1 MLNRIISFSLSNRIL
16 IVVAS
21 LLLIV
26 FGSYIA
32 IRMEVDVFPD
42 LTAPTVVVLTEA
54 HGMAPEEVEK
64 LVTFPIETSVNGAT
78 NVRRVRSS
86 SSAGISIVWVEFE
99 WNTDIFK
106 ARQIVNE
113 KIISI
118 AEKLPA
124 GVGNPTMAP
133 QSSIMGEVMFISL
146 TSDTTSLMNLRTIA
160 DWTIRPRL
168 LSTGGVAQVIIMG
181 GEYKQYQILAS
192 PQKMHFYKVSLNE
205 LLIASKQ
212 ANGNSSGGFMNEFG
226 NEYIVKGIGRTH
238 DVNELG
244 KSVIKSSNGKVI
256 RIEDVAEIKIGAAQ
270 KIGDASSNMK
280 PAIVLSIAKQ
290 PATNTLEL
298 TEKID
303 DAVAEMQSNLPP
315 DIHINTHIFRQADF
329 INASI
334 SNIQKTLLEGSIFVV
349 IILFL
354 FLMNWRA
361 TIISLLAIPISL
373 ITAILTLHWLGYN
386 INTMSLGGM
395 AIAIG
400 ALVDDAIIDVENVFK
415 RLKQNAIKPI
425 EERKDKLTVIFDASV
440 EIRTSIINATFI
452 IIVAFIPLFFLSG
465 MEGKLLAP
473 LGIAFIVSLF
483 ASLIVSITLTP
494 VLGSYLLADEKML
507 RKQHKESWLV
517 ERLQNIYTKLLEKIM
532 RWKKSIIAVSAVL
545 FIASLLVMTQL
556 GRSFLPEFN
565 EGSLVISVVSL
576 PGISL
581 NESNKLGT
589 QVEKALL
596 TIPEIKITTRRTGRA
611 ELDEHAQGVNASEV
625 EAPFT
630 LDKRS
635 REEFMTE
642 VREKLA
648 GVSGVN
654 ITIGQPIGHRI
665 DHMLSGTRANIAI
678 KIFGADLNKLFT
690 ISNQIKNE
698 IQNIEGLVDLS
709 VEQQIDIPQ
718 IQIKAKRDMLNHYG
732 ITIGE
737 FNEFIDVAF
746 AGEKISEIYEGNKTF
761 DLILRFDDANRG
773 TIENIRNTM
782 FFVNGELSIVN
793 NGEYLPIHNSQLTND
808 NSQLP
813 IHNSQLTNDN
823 SPFTIPLH
831 YIADIVSTSGP
842 NTINRENVQ
851 RKTLVSANVAG
862 RDQKSVV
869 EEIQKII
876 SSKIKLPEGYHIE
889 YAGQFQSESEAS
901 KTLLVTSL
909 LSLLVIFLLL
919 FQEFKNVKIASI
931 ILLNLPLA
939 LIGGVFS
946 IWLTS
951 GIMSIPSIIGF
962 ITLFGVA
969 TRNGILLVS
978 HYKTLREEGF
988 SLYDTIIIGSKDRL
1002 SPILMTAL
1010 TAGLALV
1017 PLAIA
1022 GDLPGNEIQSPMAKV
1037 ILGGLFTSTLLNI
1050 FIVPVVY
1057 YLANRNGEL
1066 SKVNRE

>member
-1 MLNRIISFSLSNRIL
+1 MLNKIINFALNNRLL

-21 LLLIV
+21 VLLIV
-26 FGSYIA
+26 FGSYVA
-32 IRMEVDVFPD
+32 SKMEVDVFPD

-113 KIISI
+113 KII
-118 AEKLPA
+118 AVGANLPV

-133 QSSIMGEVMFISL
+133 QSSIMGEIMLIGL
-146 TSDTTSLMNLRTIA
+146 TADSTSQMDLRTIA

-168 LSTGGVAQVIIMG
+168 LATGGVAQVVIIG

-192 PQKMHFYKVSLNE
+192 PQKMDFYTISLTE
-205 LLIASKQ
+205 LLKASEE
-212 ANGNSSGGFMNEFG
+212 ANGNSSGGFINEYG
-226 NEYIVKGIGRTH
+226 NEYIIKGIGRTNS
-238 DVNELG
+238 VNEIG
-244 KSVIKSSNGKVI
+244 KSVIKLVNGNPVK
-256 RIEDVAEIKIGAAQ
+256 IEDVAEIKIGAAP
-270 KIGDASSNMK
+270 KIGDGSLK
-280 PAIVLSIAKQ
+280 GEPAVIMTVMKQ

-298 TEKID
+298 TDKID
-303 DAVAEMQSNLPP
+303 EAIIDMQSNLPK
-315 DIHINTHIFRQADF
+315 DVHINTKIFRQADF

-334 SNIQKTLLEGSIFVV
+334 SNIQKVLLEGTAFVI

-361 TIISLLAIPISL
+361 TVISLVAIPISL
-373 ITAILTLHWLGYN
+373 IVAILTLKWLGFT

-400 ALVDDAIIDVENVFK
+400 DLVDDAIIDVENVFK
-415 RLKQNAIKPI
+415 RLKENAKKPL
-425 EERKDKLTVIFDASV
+425 EKQVNKLKVIFDASF

-452 IIVAFIPLFFLSG
+452 IIVAFVPLFFLSG

-473 LGIAFIVSLF
+473 LGIAFIVALF

-494 VLGSYLLADEKML
+494 VLCSYLLTNDKML
-507 RKQHKESWLV
+507 QKQHKESWLV
-517 ERLQNIYTKLLEKIM
+517 ERLQKIYIRLLEKVM
-532 RWKKSIIAVSAVL
+532 RWKKIMITGCVVL
-545 FIASLLVMTQL
+545 FVLALLAFSQL
-556 GRSFLPEFN
+556 GRNFLPEFN
-565 EGSLVISVVSL
+565 EGSLVISAVSL

-581 NESNKLGT
+581 EESNKIGT
-589 QVEKALL
+589 DIEKALL
-596 TIPEIKITTRRTGRA
+596 TVPEIKITTRRTGRA
-611 ELDEHAQGVNASEV
+611 ELDEHAQGVNASEID
-625 EAPFT
+625 APFT
-630 LDKRS
+630 LDDRN
-635 REEFMTE
+635 RADFMAE
-642 VREKLA
+642 VRKKLA
-648 GVSGVN
+648 GISGAN

-678 KIFGADLNKLFT
+678 KIFGDDLNKLFSL
-690 ISNQIKNE
+690 SNLIKNE
-698 IQNIEGLVDLS
+698 IQNIDGLVDLS
-709 VEQQIDIPQ
+709 VEQQVEIPQ
-718 IQIKAKRDMLNHYG
+718 IQIKAKRDLLNHYG
-732 ITIGE
+732 ISIGA
-737 FNEFIDVAF
+737 FNEFVDAAI
-746 AGEKISEIYEGNKTF
+746 AGEKVSDIYEGAKTF
-761 DLILRFDDANRG
+761 DLVVRFDEENR
-773 TIENIRNTM
+773 TKIENIRNTLID
-782 FFVNGELSIVN
+782 VGNGELSIVN
-793 NGEYLPIHNSQLTND
+793 GQTATNNSLPIAIATQKK
-808 NSQLP
+808 
-813 IHNSQLTNDN
+813 
-823 SPFTIPLH
+823 IPLH
-831 YIADIVSTSGP
+831 YVADVISTSGP
-842 NTINRENVQ
+842 NTINRENVE
-851 RKTLVSANVAG
+851 RKTVVSANVVG

-869 EEIQKII
+869 EDIQQII
-876 SSKIKLPEGYHIE
+876 NEKIKFPEGYHIE
-889 YAGQFQSESEAS
+889 YGGQFEAEAEAS
-901 KTLLVTSL
+901 KILVATSL

-919 FQEFKNVKIASI
+919 FQEFKNVKISGI

-946 IWLTS
+946 IYFTS
-951 GIMSIPSIIGF
+951 GILSIPAIIGF

-978 HYKTLREEGF
+978 HYKTLQEDGLD
-988 SLYDTIIIGSKDRL
+988 LYDTVIQGSKDRL

-1010 TAGLALV
+1010 TAGLALI

-1037 ILGGLFTSTLLNI
+1037 ILGGLLTSTLLNI

-1057 YLANRNGEL
+1057 FL
-1066 SKVNRE
+1066 SNSKSETI

>member
-1 MLNRIISFSLSNRIL
+1 MLNNIIKFSLHNRLL

-21 LLLIV
+21 VLLVV
-26 FGSYIA
+26 FGTYVAS
-32 IRMEVDVFPD
+32 RMEVDVFPD

-99 WNTDIFK
+99 WNTDIFI

-113 KIISI
+113 KIISV

-133 QSSIMGEVMFISL
+133 QSSIMGEIMLISI
-146 TSDTTSLMNLRTIA
+146 TSDSISQMELRTIA
-160 DWTIRPRL
+160 DWTVRPRL
-168 LSTGGVAQVIIMG
+168 LATGGVAQVVVIG
-181 GEYKQYQILAS
+181 GEYKQYQILAD
-192 PQKMHFYKVSLNE
+192 PKKMDRYDLTLSE
-205 LLIASKQ
+205 LLEASKA
-212 ANGNSSGGFMNEFG
+212 ANGNSSGGFMNEYG
-226 NEYIVKGIGRTH
+226 NEYIIKGIGRTS
-238 DVNELG
+238 DVAELG
-244 KSVIKSSNGKVI
+244 RSVIKMMGEQALKL
-256 RIEDVAEIKIGAAQ
+256 EDVAEIKVGAAF
-270 KIGDASSNMK
+270 KIGDGSMK
-280 PAIVLSIAKQ
+280 GEPAVIMTVMKQ
-290 PATNTLEL
+290 PETNTLAL
-298 TEKID
+298 TDQID
-303 DAVAEMQSNLPP
+303 QSIAEIQKTLPGNV
-315 DIHINTHIFRQADF
+315 HINTKIFRQADF

-334 SNIQKTLLEGSIFVV
+334 SNINKTLLEGSFFVI

-373 ITAILTLHWLGYN
+373 IVAILTLKWMGFT

-415 RLKQNAIKPI
+415 RLKENALKPVAEQIDKIK
-425 EERKDKLTVIFDASV
+425 VIFDASV

-452 IIVAFIPLFFLSG
+452 IIVAFVPLFFLSG

-494 VLGSYLLADEKML
+494 VLGSYLLTNKKML
-507 RKQHKESWLV
+507 DKHEGESKLVQWL
-517 ERLQNIYTKLLEKIM
+517 QKIYSNTLIKVMQIKKTLIGVSVLLLI
-532 RWKKSIIAVSAVL
+532 VTL
-545 FIASLLVMTQL
+545 FVMSQL

-565 EGSLVISVVSL
+565 EGSLVISAVSL

-581 NESNKLGT
+581 EESNKIGSA
-589 QVEKALL
+589 VEKALL
-596 TIPEIKITTRRTGRA
+596 SIPEISMTTRRTGRA

-625 EAPFT
+625 DAPFV
-630 LDKRS
+630 LEDRN
-635 REEFMTE
+635 REEFMLE
-642 VREKLA
+642 VREKLS
-648 GVSGVN
+648 GISGVN

-678 KIFGADLNKLFT
+678 KIFGSDLNKLFRLST
-690 ISNQIKNE
+690 EIQGK
-698 IQNIEGLVDLS
+698 IQNIEGLVDVS
-709 VEQQIDIPQ
+709 VEQQVEIPQ
-718 IQIKAKRDMLNHYG
+718 IQIKAKRAMLNHYG
-732 ITIGE
+732 ITMAE
-737 FNEFIDVAF
+737 FNEFVDIAF
-746 AGEKISEIYEGNKTF
+746 AGEKVSEIYEGNKTF
-761 DLILRFDDANRG
+761 DMILRFDEESRG
-773 TIENIRNTM
+773 NIENIKDA
-782 FFVNGELSIVN
+782 LID
-793 NGEYLPIHNSQLTND
+793 IHD
-808 NSQLP
+808 G
-813 IHNSQLTNDN
+813 HKV
-823 SPFTIPLH
+823 PLH

-842 NTINRENVQ
+842 NTINRENVE
-851 RKTLVSANVAG
+851 RKTIVSANVAG
-862 RDQKSVV
+862 RDQKSAVAEIRKVIDETVV
-869 EEIQKII
+869 
-876 SSKIKLPEGYHIE
+876 LPDDYHIE
-889 YAGQFQSESEAS
+889 YGGQFEAEEEAAR
-901 KTLLVTSL
+901 TLMVTSL
-909 LSLLVIFLLL
+909 LSLLVIFMIL
-919 FQEFKNVKIASI
+919 FQEFKDLKMAGI
-931 ILLNLPLA
+931 ILINLPLA

-946 IWLTS
+946 IYFTG

-962 ITLFGVA
+962 ITLFGIA

-978 HYKTLREEGF
+978 HYHALRIQGMN
-988 SLYDTIIIGSKDRL
+988 LYDTVIIGSRDRL

-1017 PLAIA
+1017 PLALA

-1037 ILGGLFTSTLLNI
+1037 ILGGLLTSTLLNI

-1057 YLANRNGEL
+1057 YLANIKTE
-1066 SKVNRE
+1066 KI

>member
-1 MLNRIISFSLSNRIL
+1 MLNKIIKFSLSNRLL

-21 LLLIV
+21 ILLIV
-26 FGSYIA
+26 FGSYVSS
-32 IRMEVDVFPD
+32 RMEVDVFPD

-106 ARQIVNE
+106 ARQVVNE
-113 KIISI
+113 KIIAV
-118 AEKLPA
+118 AEKLPV

-133 QSSIMGEVMFISL
+133 QSSIMGEIMLISL
-146 TSDTTSLMNLRTIA
+146 TADSTNQMDLRTIA
-160 DWTIRPRL
+160 DWTLRPRL
-168 LSTGGVAQVIIMG
+168 LATGGVAQVVVIG

-192 PQKMHFYKVSLNE
+192 PQKMNSYNVSLTE
-205 LLIASKQ
+205 LLKAGQ
-212 ANGNSSGGFMNEFG
+212 EANGNSSGGFMNEYN
-226 NEYIVKGIGRTH
+226 NEYIVKGIGRTS
-238 DVNELG
+238 DVNEIG
-244 KSVIKSSNGKVI
+244 KSVIKIANGNAVK
-256 RIEDVAEIKIGAAQ
+256 IEDVAEIKIGGAF
-270 KIGDASSNMK
+270 KIGDGALNGN
-280 PAIVLSIAKQ
+280 PAVIMTVMKQ
-290 PATNTLEL
+290 PATNTLLL

-303 DAVAEMQSNLPP
+303 TAIADMQRNLPQ
-315 DIHINTHIFRQADF
+315 DIHINTKIFRQADF

-334 SNIQKTLLEGSIFVV
+334 SNIQKTLLEGSIFVI

-361 TIISLLAIPISL
+361 TVISLMAIPISL
-373 ITAILTLHWLGYN
+373 IVAILTLKWLGFT

-415 RLKQNAIKPI
+415 RLKQNATKPKG
-425 EERKDKLTVIFDASV
+425 ERKEKLKVIFDASV

-452 IIVAFIPLFFLSG
+452 IMVAFVPLFFLSG

-494 VLGSYLLADEKML
+494 VLGSYLLTDEKML
-507 RKQHKESWLV
+507 VRQHKESWLV
-517 ERLQNIYTKLLEKIM
+517 ERLQKSYSAALIKVM
-532 RWKKSIIAVSAVL
+532 RVKKAVIGVSIL
-545 FIASLLVMTQL
+545 LLVLALFAMSQL

-565 EGSLVISVVSL
+565 EGSLVISAVSL

-581 NESNKLGT
+581 EESNRIGSS
-589 QVEKALL
+589 VENALL
-596 TIPEIKITTRRTGRA
+596 TVPEIKITTRRTGRA
-611 ELDEHAQGVNASEV
+611 ELDEHAQGVNAAEID
-625 EAPFT
+625 APFV
-630 LDKRS
+630 LEARS
-635 REEFMTE
+635 REEFLIE
-642 VREKLA
+642 VREKLKGITA
-648 GVSGVN
+648 AS
-654 ITIGQPIGHRI
+654 ITIGQPISHRI

-678 KIFGADLNKLFT
+678 KIFGNDLNNLF
-690 ISNQIKNE
+690 ILSNKIKNE
-698 IQNIEGLVDLS
+698 IQNVEGIVDLS
-709 VEQQIDIPQ
+709 VEQQVEIPQ
-718 IQIKAKRDMLNHYG
+718 VQIKAKRDILNHYG

-737 FNEFIDVAF
+737 FNQFVDVAF
-746 AGEKISEIYEGNKTF
+746 AGEKISEIYEGTRTF
-761 DLILRFDDANRG
+761 DLMLRFDDANKG
-773 TIENIRNTM
+773 SIENIRNAMIDTHD
-782 FFVNGELSIVN
+782 G
-793 NGEYLPIHNSQLTND
+793 QK
-808 NSQLP
+808 
-813 IHNSQLTNDN
+813 
-823 SPFTIPLH
+823 IPLH
-831 YIADIVSTSGP
+831 YVADVISTTGP

-851 RKTLVSANVAG
+851 RKTVVSANVAG

-869 EEIQKII
+869 KEIQEIINGKIR
-876 SSKIKLPEGYHIE
+876 LPEGYHIE
-889 YAGQFQSESEAS
+889 FGGQFEAEAEAS

-939 LIGGVFS
+939 LIGGVFA
-946 IWLTS
+946 IWITS

-978 HYKTLREEGF
+978 HYKTLSEEGLN
-988 SLYDTIIIGSKDRL
+988 LYDSIVTGSKDRL

-1010 TAGLALV
+1010 CAGLALI

-1037 ILGGLFTSTLLNI
+1037 ILGGLLTSTLLNI

-1057 YLANRNGEL
+1057 YLSNYKKEI
-1066 SKVNRE
+1066 K